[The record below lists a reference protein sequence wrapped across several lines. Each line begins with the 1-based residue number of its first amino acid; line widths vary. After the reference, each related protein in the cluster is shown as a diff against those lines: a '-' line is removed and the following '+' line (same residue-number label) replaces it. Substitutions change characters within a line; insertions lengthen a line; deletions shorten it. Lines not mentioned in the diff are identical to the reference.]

1 MISIRPIKTEDASLL
16 FDWANEAQVR
26 FNAISR
32 TDISWEGHLAWLKS
46 KLNNGTTYM
55 FILEDEN
62 MPIGQIRFDKIGS
75 VYEVDYSIEKHF
87 RGQGFGTVV
96 VNEGIKK
103 LRKHTDSAVIAKVW
117 ERNIASI
124 KVFKKLGFIH
134 KGRESCNGRKFEV
147 FEKIS

>member
-26 FNAISR
+26 LNSISR
-32 TDISWEGHLAWLKS
+32 TDISWEGHIAWLKS

-62 MPIGQIRFDKIGS
+62 TPIGQIRFDKIGS
-75 VYEVDYSIEKHF
+75 AYEVDYSIDKHF

-103 LRKHTDSAVIAKVW
+103 LRKQTDSAVIAKVW

-134 KGRESCNGRKFEV
+134 KGRESCNGHKFEV